1 VGEYVVFNMSSS
13 IRISEET
20 KRKLEARKRE
30 GESFDDLLDRL
41 ARTEKDVEEMAGFAD
56 EGVGE
61 HMRQKREELNESLEE
76 RKERLE

>member
-1 VGEYVVFNMSSS
+1 MSSS

-20 KRKLEARKRE
+20 KRKLEARKQE

-41 ARTEKDVEEMAGFAD
+41 ARTEKDVEAMAGFAD
-56 EGVGE
+56 EGIGE
-61 HMRQKREELNESLEE
+61 HMRQKREDLNDSLEE